1 METTTGMSPPPIEA
15 TRCHPNA
22 SAIAVITSSGTTE
35 CEATNHTSRPV
46 ETSTAARLSQCR
58 AGSISGDDLMRA
70 LSLRKATIEPV
81 NVTAPMN
88 TPRKTSTLWIVAS
101 EPVRPSALR

>member
-1 METTTGMSPPPIEA
+1 
-15 TRCHPNA
+15 
-22 SAIAVITSSGTTE
+22 
-35 CEATNHTSRPV
+35 
-46 ETSTAARLSQCR
+46 
-58 AGSISGDDLMRA
+58 MRA
-70 LSLRKATIEPV
+70 LSLRNATIEPV